1 MPQVSYPGVYIQEI
15 PSGIRPVTSV
25 STSIGAVIDFFK
37 QGPLN
42 EAVQIFGMTDFERIY
57 GGLDDR
63 SEGSYAISQ
72 FFLNGGSEAYVVRV
86 AKDDAAALPG
96 IRLRKASVK
105 LKADTSGGGAVI
117 LDISAIN
124 EGIWGNNLRVDVDYN
139 TTDPAKFFNLYV
151 TRYDGT
157 GGSARPIGFEKYLNL
172 AVDPVTHPRYVES
185 VVNDGSSLIRVTH
198 VAAGT
203 ADATKLPAMT
213 GTVSG
218 DLAGLTQ
225 ANFNAM
231 AGKKLKIK
239 MPSTAATAKDVVL
252 EAWSTVAG
260 SEAVK
265 GLRDLRGYLEAAIR
279 KADSTSALFTG
290 ASVDV
295 IGSKLRVL
303 MGRGGSAYD
312 SSGTMEITD
321 FGGGD
326 TTATLMKL
334 TDATDTGANVQEYA
348 LGLAAGADIAALKKG
363 DVGGDGALPGAD
375 EIVGSLAT
383 DPHTGMYALDYV
395 DLFNILCIPRAADLA
410 ATEMT
415 AVVSKALKYCED
427 RRAFMIIDIPKDIDK
442 VQEMKDWLDANA
454 GFRDNNAA
462 IYFPRP
468 SIPDPKNEYRLRY
481 VGASGTLAGV
491 YARTDGTRGV
501 WKTPAGI
508 EATLSGVVDLAT
520 KLTDAQNG
528 ALNPLGINCLRSFPV
543 YGNIAWG
550 GRTLE
555 GADVLASDWKY
566 LAVRRLTLMIEE
578 SLFRGTKWVVF
589 EGNDEKLWAKIR
601 QNVGAYMMSLFSQ
614 GAFQGTDPKAA
625 FYVKCDKE
633 TTTQNDIN
641 LGIVNIE
648 VGFAPLKPAEFVVIK
663 IQQIAGQD

>member
-1 MPQVSYPGVYIQEI
+1 MPQVSYPGVYIQEV
-15 PSGIRPVTSV
+15 PSGVRTVTSV
-25 STSIGAVIDFFK
+25 STSIAAFIDFFK
-37 QGPLN
+37 QGPVN

-72 FFLNGGSEAYVVRV
+72 FFLNGGSEAHVVRV
-86 AKDDAAALPG
+86 AKDDPAALPG

-105 LKADTSGGGAVI
+105 LKADTSGGGAVV
-117 LDISAIN
+117 LEVSAIN
-124 EGIWGNNLRVDVDYN
+124 EGIWGNTLRVDVDHN
-139 TTDPAKFFNLYV
+139 TTDPTKLFNLYV

-157 GGSARPIGFEKYLNL
+157 GGKARALIVEKYLNL
-172 AVDPVTHPRYVES
+172 AVDPVTHSRYVEA
-185 VVNDGSSLIRVTH
+185 VVNDESSLIRVKHT
-198 VAAGT
+198 AAGT

-218 DLAGLTQ
+218 DLVGLTQ

-231 AGKKLKIK
+231 SGKKLKIK
-239 MPSTAATAKDVVL
+239 MPSTATAKDVTL
-252 EAWSTVAG
+252 DTWSVVAG
-260 SEAVK
+260 SEGVK
-265 GLRDLRGYLEAAIR
+265 SLRDLRGYLETAIR
-279 KADSTSALFTG
+279 KADTTSALFTG

-295 IGSKLRVL
+295 VNNKLRVL
-303 MGRGGSAYD
+303 MGRGGDTYTTTDAI
-312 SSGTMEITD
+312 EITD
-321 FGGGD
+321 FSVGD
-326 TTATLMKL
+326 TTATLVKL

-363 DVGGDGALPGAD
+363 DVGGDGDKPGAD
-375 EIVGSLAT
+375 EIVGSLAV

-395 DLFNILCIPRAADLA
+395 DLFNILCIPRAADLS

-415 AVVSKALKYCED
+415 TVVSKALKYCED
-427 RRAFMIIDIPKDIDK
+427 RRAFMIIDIPKTIDQT
-442 VQEMKDWLDANA
+442 QEMKDWLDANSA
-454 GFRDNNAA
+454 FRHKNAA
-462 IYFPRP
+462 VYFPRP
-468 SIPDPKNEYRLRY
+468 AIPDPKNEYRLRY
-481 VGASGTLAGV
+481 VGASGTMAGL
-491 YARTDGTRGV
+491 YARTDGSRGV

-508 EATLSGVVDLAT
+508 EATLSGVTDLAT
-520 KLTDAQNG
+520 KLSDAQNG
-528 ALNPLGINCLRSFPV
+528 TLNPLGINCLRSFPV

-550 GRTLE
+550 GRTLD
-555 GADVLASDWKY
+555 GADALASDWKY

-601 QNVGAYMMSLFSQ
+601 QNLGAYMMSLFRQ

-641 LGIVNIE
+641 QGIVNIE

-663 IQQIAGQD
+663 IQQIAGQE